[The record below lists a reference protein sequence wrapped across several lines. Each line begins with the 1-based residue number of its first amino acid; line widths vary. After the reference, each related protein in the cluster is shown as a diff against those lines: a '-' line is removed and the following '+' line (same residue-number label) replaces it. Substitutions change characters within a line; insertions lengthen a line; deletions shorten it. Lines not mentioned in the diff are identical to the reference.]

1 MIFTQETLKNIKTAS
16 DVKYALNDSSYFFTR
31 KTMKFFGDKMTSFG
45 VRTINGKRYL
55 YRKPSARVNVFGTW
69 KTAGKDFFGCWE
81 IVPKIDHVD
90 LSPVSD
96 DTKDVVYNSL

>member
-1 MIFTQETLKNIKTAS
+1 MIFTEQTIGQLKTAS

-31 KTMKFFGDKMTSFG
+31 KTMRFFGDKMTSFG

-69 KTAGKDFFGCWE
+69 KQAGKDFFGCWE
-81 IVPKIDHVD
+81 IVPKNKYVD
-90 LSPVSD
+90 LIPVIGSE
-96 DTKDVVYNSL
+96 KDAVYNSL